1 MEPCHVGAGWAFREH
16 QAQRSRFPDE
26 KLGPRA
32 NYEDPAFHLLVGPP
46 PTAVGA
52 RPHLSFRIALQ
63 CAPRLSGRR
72 QKEREVKSYIQSF

>member
-46 PTAVGA
+46 PLRWVPG
-52 RPHLSFRIALQ
+52 PI
-63 CAPRLSGRR
+63 
-72 QKEREVKSYIQSF
+72 